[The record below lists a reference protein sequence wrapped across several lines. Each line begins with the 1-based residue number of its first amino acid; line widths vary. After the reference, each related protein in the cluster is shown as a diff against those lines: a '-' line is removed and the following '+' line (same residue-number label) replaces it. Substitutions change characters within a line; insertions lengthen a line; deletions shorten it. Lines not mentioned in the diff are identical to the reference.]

1 VGNRLYGGGSSDIVS
16 DSIDVVGDSIDIVGD
31 WRSVI
36 VASKINMDGVD
47 VRASLVGFYSQACWL
62 VLI

>member
-1 VGNRLYGGGSSDIVS
+1 VGNRLYGGGSLEIVS
-16 DSIDVVGDSIDIVGD
+16 DSIDVVGNSIDIVGD

-47 VRASLVGFYSQACWL
+47 VRASLVGFYSQTY
-62 VLI
+62 